1 MPGESDAGYMPF
13 RPDYVMAQATFET
26 PEHLREFFFAMIES
40 LPGGILLADRQ
51 GNLLAVNRKAAQL
64 LGLAGCSLQ
73 NKTCWGLLA
82 QKIGLTHELAALRL
96 SGGRLLCEVQAS
108 NGGAEKR
115 CILISRNDLQ
125 SPFLHVAGFFLSLED
140 VTFPALM
147 EMHLDR
153 SKRFAAM
160 QEMAEAMSQELKN
173 PLGSLEL
180 YASILR
186 RELAGDPDNERVA
199 SRMLGAVRTMHHLLD
214 NFVTFSGVLLPQM
227 LELDMVS
234 VLKKSMETL
243 REMAGE
249 HGILMESRI
258 EAGQAYLFGDQALLG
273 QLLLNLGLNAME
285 SMPKGGT
292 FSLSLRTLPPD
303 REHGGLVEIRVQD
316 RGAGIAPENLQ
327 KIFDPFFSTKGRNR
341 GLGLAISHAIAEAHH
356 GLIEVESEPGRG
368 ATFRVLLPAES
379 GAATG
384 TNREKDARADV

>member
-1 MPGESDAGYMPF
+1 
-13 RPDYVMAQATFET
+13 MAQATFDT
-26 PEHLREFFFAMIES
+26 PEHLGEFFFAMIES

-51 GNLLAVNRKAAQL
+51 GNLLAANQKAAQL
-64 LGLAGCSLQ
+64 LGLAGSSLQ
-73 NKTCWGLLA
+73 NKTCWGLLS
-82 QKIGLTHELAALRL
+82 QKFGLTHELAALSL
-96 SGGRLLCEVQAS
+96 SGGRLLCEAPAS

-115 CILISRNDLQ
+115 CLLISRNDLQ

-140 VTFPALM
+140 VTFPALL
-147 EMHLDR
+147 EMHLER

-180 YASILR
+180 YASILK
-186 RELAGDPDNERVA
+186 RELAADPDNERVA
-199 SRMLGAVRTMHHLLD
+199 ARMLGAVRTMHHLLD

-227 LELDMVS
+227 QELDMVA

-258 EAGQAYLFGDQALLG
+258 EAEQAYLLGDQALLG
-273 QLLLNLGLNAME
+273 QLLLNLGLNAIE
-285 SMPKGGT
+285 SMPVGGT

-303 REHGGLVEIRVQD
+303 REHGALVEIRVQD

-327 KIFDPFFSTKGRNR
+327 KIFDPFFSTKGRSR

-368 ATFRVLLPAES
+368 ATFRVLLPSES
-379 GAATG
+379 VVGTG
-384 TNREKDARADV
+384 ISRERDARADV

>member
-1 MPGESDAGYMPF
+1 MKTQ
-13 RPDYVMAQATFET
+13 VTFET
-26 PEHLREFFFAMIES
+26 PEHLREFFFAMLES

-51 GNLLAVNRKAAQL
+51 GNLLAANRKAAQL
-64 LGLAGCSLQ
+64 LDLAGSSLQ
-73 NKTCWGLLA
+73 NKTCWGLLS
-82 QKIGLTHELAALRL
+82 QKFGLTHELAALSA
-96 SGGRLLCEVQAS
+96 SGGSLLCEMQALRE
-108 NGGAEKR
+108 GAEKR
-115 CILISRNDLQ
+115 CILINRNDLQ
-125 SPFLHVAGFFLSLED
+125 SPFLDVAGFFLSLED
-140 VTFPALM
+140 VTFPAMM

-199 SRMLGAVRTMHHLLD
+199 ARMLGAVRTMHHLLD
-214 NFVTFSGVLLPQM
+214 NFVTFSGFPLPRMEVL
-227 LELDMVS
+227 EMVAL
-234 VLKKSMETL
+234 LKKNMETL
-243 REMAGE
+243 REMAEE
-249 HGILMESRI
+249 HGIFLESRI
-258 EAGQAYLFGDQALLG
+258 EVEQAYLLGDQTLLG

-285 SMPKGGT
+285 SMPAGGT
-292 FSLSLRTLPPD
+292 FSLGLRILPPD
-303 REHGGLVEIRVQD
+303 REHGALVEIRVQD
-316 RGAGIAPENLQ
+316 QGAGITPENRQ

-379 GAATG
+379 GAGTG
-384 TNREKDARADV
+384 TSRKKEARADV

>member
-1 MPGESDAGYMPF
+1 MT
-13 RPDYVMAQATFET
+13 QAILDT

-51 GNLLAVNRKAAQL
+51 GNLLAANRKATQL
-64 LGLAGCSLQ
+64 LGLDGCSLQ
-73 NKTCWGLLA
+73 DKTCWGLLS
-82 QKIGLTHELAALRL
+82 QKFNLRRELEALSL
-96 SGGRLLCEVQAS
+96 SGGSLLCEVQAA

-115 CILISRNDLQ
+115 CLLISRNDLQ

-180 YASILR
+180 YASILK
-186 RELAGDPDNERVA
+186 RELAGDYDNERVA
-199 SRMLGAVRTMHHLLD
+199 ARMLGAVRTMHHLLD
-214 NFVTFSGVLLPQM
+214 NFVTFAKFPLPQM
-227 LELDMVS
+227 KMLDMVV
-234 VLKKSMETL
+234 VLKESMETL

-258 EAGQAYLFGDQALLG
+258 EEGQVFLCGDQALLG
-273 QLLLNLGLNAME
+273 QLLLNLGLNALE
-285 SMPKGGT
+285 SMTPGGT
-292 FSLSLRTLPPD
+292 CSMGLRTLSID
-303 REHGGLVEIRVQD
+303 REHDALVEIKVQD
-316 RGAGIAPENLQ
+316 QGVGIAQENLQ

-341 GLGLAISHAIAEAHH
+341 GLGLAIAHAIAESHH
-356 GLIEVESEPGRG
+356 GLIEVESEPDRG
-368 ATFRVLLPAES
+368 TTLRVLLPVQF
-379 GAATG
+379 G
-384 TNREKDARADV
+384 TIKVNMQGRNARTDV

>member
-1 MPGESDAGYMPF
+1 
-13 RPDYVMAQATFET
+13 MAQATFDT

-51 GNLLAVNRKAAQL
+51 GNLLAVNQKAAQL
-64 LGLAGCSLQ
+64 LDLGGSSLQ
-73 NKTCWGLLA
+73 NKTCWGLLS
-82 QKIGLTHELAALRL
+82 QKFGLTHELAALGL
-96 SGGRLLCEVQAS
+96 SGGRLLCEAPAS
-108 NGGAEKR
+108 DGGAEKR
-115 CILISRNDLQ
+115 CLLISRNDLQ

-140 VTFPALM
+140 VTFPALL

-180 YASILR
+180 YASILK

-199 SRMLGAVRTMHHLLD
+199 ARMLGAVRTMHHLLD

-227 LELDMVS
+227 QEMDLVPVLE
-234 VLKKSMETL
+234 KSMETL

-249 HGILMESRI
+249 HGILLESRI
-258 EAGQAYLFGDQALLG
+258 EVEQAYLVGDQALLG
-273 QLLLNLGLNAME
+273 QLLLNLGLNAVE
-285 SMPKGGT
+285 SMPMGGT

-303 REHGGLVEIRVQD
+303 REHGALVEVRVQD
-316 RGAGIAPENLQ
+316 QGAGIAPENLP

-341 GLGLAISHAIAEAHH
+341 GLGLAISHAIAEAHR
-356 GLIEVESEPGRG
+356 GLIEVESAPGRG
-368 ATFRVLLPAES
+368 TTFRVLLPAGS
-379 GAATG
+379 GVSIG
-384 TNREKDARADV
+384 TSRKQDARADV

>member
-1 MPGESDAGYMPF
+1 M
-13 RPDYVMAQATFET
+13 
-26 PEHLREFFFAMIES
+26 
-40 LPGGILLADRQ
+40 
-51 GNLLAVNRKAAQL
+51 
-64 LGLAGCSLQ
+64 
-73 NKTCWGLLA
+73 
-82 QKIGLTHELAALRL
+82 
-96 SGGRLLCEVQAS
+96 QAS
-108 NGGAEKR
+108 SGGAEKR

-180 YASILR
+180 YASILK

-199 SRMLGAVRTMHHLLD
+199 ARMLGAVRTMHHLLD
-214 NFVTFSGVLLPQM
+214 NFVTFSGFPLPRMQ
-227 LELDMVS
+227 ELDMVA

-249 HGILMESRI
+249 HGILLESRI
-258 EAGQAYLFGDQALLG
+258 EGKQAYLFGDQALLG
-273 QLLLNLGLNAME
+273 QLLLNLGLNAIE
-285 SMPKGGT
+285 SMPVGGT
-292 FSLSLRTLPPD
+292 FSLGLRKLPPD
-303 REHGGLVEIRVQD
+303 REHGALVEIRVQD

-327 KIFDPFFSTKGRNR
+327 RIFDPFFSTKGRNR
-341 GLGLAISHAIAEAHH
+341 GLGLAISHAITEAHH

-379 GAATG
+379 GVSTRII
-384 TNREKDARADV
+384 REKDARADV

>member
-1 MPGESDAGYMPF
+1 MEQP
-13 RPDYVMAQATFET
+13 TFDT

-51 GNLLAVNRKAAQL
+51 GNLLAVNQKASHL
-64 LGLAGCSLQ
+64 LALAGCSLQ
-73 NKTCWGLLA
+73 NKTCWGLLS
-82 QKIGLTHELAALRL
+82 QKFGLSHELAALSI
-96 SGGRLLCEVQAS
+96 SGGRLLCEMQALP
-108 NGGAEKR
+108 GGTEKR

-140 VTFPALM
+140 VTFPSLM

-186 RELAGDPDNERVA
+186 RELAGDPDNERLA
-199 SRMLGAVRTMHHLLD
+199 ARMLGAVRTMHHLLD
-214 NFVTFSGVLLPQM
+214 NFVTFSGFPVPRM
-227 LELDMVS
+227 KELDMVAL
-234 VLKKSMETL
+234 LKKSMETL
-243 REMAGE
+243 REMAAE

-258 EAGQAYLFGDQALLG
+258 EAEQAYLLGDQDLIG
-273 QLLLNLGLNAME
+273 QLLLNLGLNAIE
-285 SMPKGGT
+285 SMPVGGV
-292 FSLSLRTLPPD
+292 FSLGLRMLPPD
-303 REHGGLVEIRVQD
+303 REHGALVEISVQD
-316 RGAGIAPENLQ
+316 RGVGIVPENLQ

-341 GLGLAISHAIAEAHH
+341 GLGLAISHAIVEAHH
-356 GLIEVESEPGRG
+356 GLIKVECGPGRG

-384 TNREKDARADV
+384 TRRKKGARADV

>member
-1 MPGESDAGYMPF
+1 
-13 RPDYVMAQATFET
+13 MAQATFDT
-26 PEHLREFFFAMIES
+26 PEHLQEFFFAMIES

-51 GNLLAVNRKAAQL
+51 GNLLAVNQKGAQL
-64 LGLAGCSLQ
+64 LDLVGSSLQ
-73 NKTCWGLLA
+73 NKTCWGLLS
-82 QKIGLTHELAALRL
+82 QKFGLSHELAALRL
-96 SGGRLLCEVQAS
+96 SGGRLLCEVQTS
-108 NGGAEKR
+108 NCGAEKR

-180 YASILR
+180 YASILK

-199 SRMLGAVRTMHHLLD
+199 ARMLGAVRTMHHLLD
-214 NFVTFSGVLLPQM
+214 NFVTFSGFPLPQM
-227 LELDMVS
+227 QELDMVA

-249 HGILMESRI
+249 HGILLETRI
-258 EAGQAYLFGDQALLG
+258 EAEQAFLLGDQSLLG

-285 SMPKGGT
+285 SMSKGGT
-292 FSLSLRTLPPD
+292 FSLGVRTLPPD
-303 REHGGLVEIRVQD
+303 REHGALVEIRVQD

-356 GLIEVESEPGRG
+356 GLIEVESEPGQG

-379 GAATG
+379 RAATEISRG
-384 TNREKDARADV
+384 KDV

>member
-1 MPGESDAGYMPF
+1 
-13 RPDYVMAQATFET
+13 MAQATFDT

-40 LPGGILLADRQ
+40 LPGGIVLADRQ
-51 GNLLAVNRKAAQL
+51 GNLLAVNRKGAEL
-64 LGLAGCSLQ
+64 LGLAGSSLQ
-73 NKTCWGLLA
+73 NKTCWGLLS
-82 QKIGLTHELAALRL
+82 QKFGLTHELAALGL
-96 SGGRLLCEVQAS
+96 SGGRLLCEVPAS
-108 NGGAEKR
+108 DGGAEKR
-115 CILISRNDLQ
+115 CLLISRNDLQ

-140 VTFPALM
+140 VTFPALL

-180 YASILR
+180 YASILK

-199 SRMLGAVRTMHHLLD
+199 ARMLGAVRTMHHLLD

-227 LELDMVS
+227 QEMDLVPVLE
-234 VLKKSMETL
+234 KSMETL

-249 HGILMESRI
+249 HGILLEGRI
-258 EAGQAYLFGDQALLG
+258 EVEQAYLVGDQALLG

-285 SMPKGGT
+285 SMPMGGT

-303 REHGGLVEIRVQD
+303 REHGALVEVRVQD
-316 RGAGIAPENLQ
+316 QGAGIAPENLP

-341 GLGLAISHAIAEAHH
+341 GLGLAISHAIAEAHR
-356 GLIEVESEPGRG
+356 GLIEVESDPGRG
-368 ATFRVLLPAES
+368 TTFRVLLPADS
-379 GAATG
+379 GVSIG
-384 TNREKDARADV
+384 TSRKQDARADV

>member
-1 MPGESDAGYMPF
+1 MPF
-13 RPDYVMAQATFET
+13 GPERLMAQAIFDT
-26 PEHLREFFFAMIES
+26 PEHLQGFFFSMIES

-51 GNLLAVNRKAAQL
+51 GNLLAVNQKGSQL
-64 LGLAGCSLQ
+64 LGLGGSSLQ
-73 NKTCWGLLA
+73 DKTCWGLLS
-82 QKIGLTHELAALRL
+82 QKFGLTHELAALSS
-96 SGGRLLCEVQAS
+96 SGGRLLCEMPAS
-108 NGGAEKR
+108 SDGAEKR

-180 YASILR
+180 YASILK

-199 SRMLGAVRTMHHLLD
+199 ARMLGAVRTMHHLLD
-214 NFVTFSGVLLPQM
+214 NFVTFAGFPLPRLQ
-227 LELDMVS
+227 EIDMVA

-249 HGILMESRI
+249 HGILLESRI
-258 EAGQAYLFGDQALLG
+258 EAEQVYLLGDQALLG
-273 QLLLNLGLNAME
+273 QLLLNLGLNAIE
-285 SMPKGGT
+285 SMPVGGT
-292 FSLSLRTLPPD
+292 FSLGLRTLPPD
-303 REHGGLVEIRVQD
+303 REHGALVEIKVQD

-327 KIFDPFFSTKGRNR
+327 KIFDPFFSTKGRAR

-379 GAATG
+379 GAA
-384 TNREKDARADV
+384 

>member
-1 MPGESDAGYMPF
+1 
-13 RPDYVMAQATFET
+13 MAQATFDT
-26 PEHLREFFFAMIES
+26 PEHLQEFFFAMIES

-51 GNLLAVNRKAAQL
+51 GNLLAVNQKAAQL
-64 LGLAGCSLQ
+64 LDLGGSSLQ

-82 QKIGLTHELAALRL
+82 QKFGLTHELAALGL
-96 SGGRLLCEVQAS
+96 SGGRLLCETQAL
-108 NGGAEKR
+108 NGGTEKR

-199 SRMLGAVRTMHHLLD
+199 ARMLGAVRTMHHLLD
-214 NFVTFSGVLLPQM
+214 NFVTFSGFPLPRM
-227 LELDMVS
+227 EKLDMVA

-249 HGILMESRI
+249 HGILLDSRI
-258 EAGQAYLFGDQALLG
+258 EAKQADLVGDQALLG
-273 QLLLNLGLNAME
+273 QLLLNLGRNAIE
-285 SMPKGGT
+285 SMPAGGT
-292 FSLSLRTLPPD
+292 FSISLRTLPPD
-303 REHGGLVEIRVQD
+303 REHGLLVEIRVQD
-316 RGAGIAPENLQ
+316 QGEGIALENLQ
-327 KIFDPFFSTKGRNR
+327 RIFDPFFSTKGRSR
-341 GLGLAISHAIAEAHH
+341 GLGLAISHAIAEVHH
-356 GLIEVESEPGRG
+356 GLIEAESESGRG
-368 ATFRVLLPAES
+368 TTFRVLLPAGS
-379 GAATG
+379 KAATG
-384 TNREKDARADV
+384 KSRGKNARADV

>member
-1 MPGESDAGYMPF
+1 
-13 RPDYVMAQATFET
+13 VKTQVTFET
-26 PEHLREFFFAMIES
+26 PEHLREFFFAMLES

-51 GNLLAVNRKAAQL
+51 GNLLAANRKAAQL
-64 LGLAGCSLQ
+64 LDLAGSSLQ
-73 NKTCWGLLA
+73 NKTCWGLLS
-82 QKIGLTHELAALRL
+82 QKFGLTHELAALSA
-96 SGGRLLCEVQAS
+96 SGGSLLCEMQALRE
-108 NGGAEKR
+108 GAEKR
-115 CILISRNDLQ
+115 CILINRNDLQ
-125 SPFLHVAGFFLSLED
+125 SPFLDVAGFFLSLED
-140 VTFPALM
+140 VTFPAMM

-199 SRMLGAVRTMHHLLD
+199 ARMLGAVRTMHHLLD
-214 NFVTFSGVLLPQM
+214 NFVTFSGFPLPRMEVL
-227 LELDMVS
+227 EMVAL
-234 VLKKSMETL
+234 LKKNMETL
-243 REMAGE
+243 REMAEE
-249 HGILMESRI
+249 HGIFLESRI
-258 EAGQAYLFGDQALLG
+258 EVEQAYLLGDQTLLG

-285 SMPKGGT
+285 SMPAGGT
-292 FSLSLRTLPPD
+292 FSLGLRILPPD
-303 REHGGLVEIRVQD
+303 REHGALVEIRVQD
-316 RGAGIAPENLQ
+316 QGAGITPENRQ

-379 GAATG
+379 GAGTG
-384 TNREKDARADV
+384 TSRKKDARADV

>member
-1 MPGESDAGYMPF
+1 MRPGMDHL
-13 RPDYVMAQATFET
+13 MAQVAFDT

-51 GNLLAVNRKAAQL
+51 GNLLAVNQKGSQL
-64 LGLAGCSLQ
+64 LGLVGCSLQ

-82 QKIGLTHELAALRL
+82 RKFGLSHELSALSQ
-96 SGGRLLCEVQAS
+96 SGGRLLCEMQAS
-108 NGGAEKR
+108 ADTAEKR

-125 SPFLHVAGFFLSLED
+125 SPFLDVAGFFLSLED

-147 EMHLDR
+147 EVHLDR

-180 YASILR
+180 YASILK

-199 SRMLGAVRTMHHLLD
+199 ARMLGAVRTMHHLLD
-214 NFVTFSGVLLPQM
+214 NFVTFSGFPLPRMMQ
-227 LELDMVS
+227 LDMVA
-234 VLKKSMETL
+234 VLKKSMEAL

-249 HGILMESRI
+249 HGILLESRI
-258 EAGQAYLFGDQALLG
+258 EQEEAFLLGDQTLLG
-273 QLLLNLGLNAME
+273 QLLLNLGLNAIE
-285 SMPKGGT
+285 SMPVGGS
-292 FSLSLRTLPPD
+292 FSLGLKTLQPD
-303 REHGGLVEIRVQD
+303 REHSALVEIRVQD
-316 RGAGIAPENLQ
+316 RGMGIAPENMQ
-327 KIFDPFFSTKGRNR
+327 KIFDPFFSTKGLNR
-341 GLGLAISHAIAEAHH
+341 GLGLAISHSIAEAHH

-368 ATFRVLLPAES
+368 ATFRVLLPADS

-384 TNREKDARADV
+384 ISRGKDARADV

>member
-1 MPGESDAGYMPF
+1 MKTQ
-13 RPDYVMAQATFET
+13 VTFET
-26 PEHLREFFFAMIES
+26 PEHLREFFFAMLES

-51 GNLLAVNRKAAQL
+51 GNLLAANRKAAQL
-64 LGLAGCSLQ
+64 LDLAGSSLQ
-73 NKTCWGLLA
+73 NKTCWGLLS
-82 QKIGLTHELAALRL
+82 QKFGLTHELAALSA
-96 SGGRLLCEVQAS
+96 SGGSLLCEMQALRE
-108 NGGAEKR
+108 GAEKR
-115 CILISRNDLQ
+115 CILINRNDLQ
-125 SPFLHVAGFFLSLED
+125 SPFLDVAGFFLSLED
-140 VTFPALM
+140 VTFPAMM

-199 SRMLGAVRTMHHLLD
+199 ARMLGAVRTMHHLLD
-214 NFVTFSGVLLPQM
+214 NFVTFSGFPLPRMEVL
-227 LELDMVS
+227 EMVAL
-234 VLKKSMETL
+234 LKKNMETL
-243 REMAGE
+243 REMAEE
-249 HGILMESRI
+249 HGIFLESRI
-258 EAGQAYLFGDQALLG
+258 EVEQAYLLGDQTLLG

-285 SMPKGGT
+285 SMPAGGT
-292 FSLSLRTLPPD
+292 FSLGLRILPPD
-303 REHGGLVEIRVQD
+303 REHGALVEIRVQD
-316 RGAGIAPENLQ
+316 QGAGITPENRQ

-379 GAATG
+379 GAGTG
-384 TNREKDARADV
+384 TSRKKDARADV

>member
-1 MPGESDAGYMPF
+1 
-13 RPDYVMAQATFET
+13 MAQETFET
-26 PEHLREFFFAMIES
+26 PEHLREFFFAMLES
-40 LPGGILLADRQ
+40 LPGGILLADRR
-51 GNLLAVNRKAAQL
+51 GNLLAANRKAAQF
-64 LGLAGCSLQ
+64 LGLVGSSFQ
-73 NKTCWGLLA
+73 NKTCWGLLS
-82 QKIGLTHELAALRL
+82 QKFGLTHELAALSI
-96 SGGRLLCEVQAS
+96 SGGRLLCEASAS

-115 CILISRNDLQ
+115 CILVSRNDLQ

-199 SRMLGAVRTMHHLLD
+199 ARMLGAVRTMHHLLD
-214 NFVTFSGVLLPQM
+214 NFVTFSGFPLPRMQ
-227 LELDMVS
+227 ELDMVA
-234 VLKKSMETL
+234 VLRKSMGTL

-249 HGILMESRI
+249 HGIFMESRI
-258 EAGQAYLFGDQALLG
+258 EVERACLFGDQALLG
-273 QLLLNLGLNAME
+273 QLLLNLGLNAIE
-285 SMPKGGT
+285 SMPEGGT
-292 FSLSLRTLPPD
+292 FFLGLRILPPD
-303 REHGGLVEIRVQD
+303 REHGALVEIRVQD
-316 RGAGIAPENLQ
+316 QGAGITPENRQ

-368 ATFRVLLPAES
+368 ATFRVLLPTES
-379 GAATG
+379 GSATG
-384 TNREKDARADV
+384 TSQGKGN

>member
-1 MPGESDAGYMPF
+1 
-13 RPDYVMAQATFET
+13 MAQATFDT

-51 GNLLAVNRKAAQL
+51 GNLLAVNQKAAQL
-64 LGLAGCSLQ
+64 LDLGGGSLQ
-73 NKTCWGLLA
+73 SKTCWGLLS
-82 QKIGLTHELAALRL
+82 QKFGLTHELAALSL
-96 SGGRLLCEVQAS
+96 SGGRLLCETQVP

-115 CILISRNDLQ
+115 CFLISRNDLQ
-125 SPFLHVAGFFLSLED
+125 SPFLHVAGFFLSVED

-180 YASILR
+180 YASILK
-186 RELAGDPDNERVA
+186 RELADDPDNERVTA
-199 SRMLGAVRTMHHLLD
+199 RMLGAVRTMHHLLD
-214 NFVTFSGVLLPQM
+214 NFVTFAGFPLPRM
-227 LELDMVS
+227 ERLDMVT
-234 VLKKSMETL
+234 VLRKSMETL

-249 HGILMESRI
+249 HGILLESRI
-258 EAGQAYLFGDQALLG
+258 EAEQAYLFGDQALLG
-273 QLLLNLGLNAME
+273 QLLLNLGLNAIE
-285 SMPKGGT
+285 SMPVGGT
-292 FSLSLRTLPPD
+292 FSLSLRMLPPD
-303 REHGGLVEIRVQD
+303 REHRALVEIRVQD

-327 KIFDPFFSTKGRNR
+327 KIFDPFFSSKGRNR

-379 GAATG
+379 GVSTEIS
-384 TNREKDARADV
+384 REKNVRADV

>member
-1 MPGESDAGYMPF
+1 
-13 RPDYVMAQATFET
+13 MAQATFDT

-40 LPGGILLADRQ
+40 LPGGIVLADRQ
-51 GNLLAVNRKAAQL
+51 GNLLAVNRKGAEL
-64 LGLAGCSLQ
+64 LGLAGSSLQ
-73 NKTCWGLLA
+73 NKTCWGLLS
-82 QKIGLTHELAALRL
+82 QKFGLTHELAALGL
-96 SGGRLLCEVQAS
+96 SGGRLLCEVPAS
-108 NGGAEKR
+108 DGGAEKR
-115 CILISRNDLQ
+115 CLLISRNDLQ

-140 VTFPALM
+140 VTFPALL

-180 YASILR
+180 YASILK

-199 SRMLGAVRTMHHLLD
+199 ARMLGAVRTMHHLLD

-227 LELDMVS
+227 QEIDLVPVLE
-234 VLKKSMETL
+234 KSMETL

-249 HGILMESRI
+249 HGILLESRI
-258 EAGQAYLFGDQALLG
+258 EVEQAYLVGDQALLG

-285 SMPKGGT
+285 SMPMGGT

-303 REHGGLVEIRVQD
+303 REHGALVEVRVQD
-316 RGAGIAPENLQ
+316 QGAGIAPENLP

-341 GLGLAISHAIAEAHH
+341 GLGLAISHAIAEAHR
-356 GLIEVESEPGRG
+356 GLIEVESDPGRG
-368 ATFRVLLPAES
+368 TTFRVLLPADS
-379 GAATG
+379 GVSIG
-384 TNREKDARADV
+384 TSRKQDARADV

>member
-1 MPGESDAGYMPF
+1 MSPGPE
-13 RPDYVMAQATFET
+13 RLMAQATFDT

-40 LPGGILLADRQ
+40 LPGAILLADRQ
-51 GNLLAVNRKAAQL
+51 GNLLAVNRKGSQL
-64 LGLAGCSLQ
+64 LGLAGSSLQ

-82 QKIGLTHELAALRL
+82 QKFGLTHELAALSL
-96 SGGRLLCEVQAS
+96 SGGRLLCELPAS
-108 NGGAEKR
+108 AEGAEKR

-180 YASILR
+180 YASILK

-199 SRMLGAVRTMHHLLD
+199 ARMLGAVRTMHHLLD
-214 NFVTFSGVLLPQM
+214 NFVTFSGFPLPRMQV
-227 LELDMVS
+227 LDMVP
-234 VLKKSMETL
+234 LFEKSMETL

-249 HGILMESRI
+249 HGILMESRV
-258 EAGQAYLFGDQALLG
+258 EAEQAYLLGDQTLLG

-285 SMPKGGT
+285 SVPVGGI
-292 FSLSLRTLPPD
+292 FSLGLRVLPPD
-303 REHGGLVEIRVQD
+303 REHGALVEIRVQD

-327 KIFDPFFSTKGRNR
+327 KIFDPFFSTKGRSR
-341 GLGLAISHAIAEAHH
+341 GLGLANSHAIAEAHH

-368 ATFRVLLPAES
+368 TTFRVLLPAES
-379 GAATG
+379 GSG
-384 TNREKDARADV
+384 TETSPKKNARADA

>member
-1 MPGESDAGYMPF
+1 
-13 RPDYVMAQATFET
+13 MAQATFDT

-51 GNLLAVNRKAAQL
+51 GNLLAVNQKASQFL
-64 LGLAGCSLQ
+64 DLGGSALQ
-73 NKTCWGLLA
+73 NKTCWGVLA
-82 QKIGLTHELAALRL
+82 QKFGLTHELAALSL
-96 SGGRLLCEVQAS
+96 SGGRLLCETQVS
-108 NGGAEKR
+108 EDGAEKR

-180 YASILR
+180 YASMLK

-214 NFVTFSGVLLPQM
+214 NFVTFSGFPLPRMQK
-227 LELDMVS
+227 LDMVA
-234 VLKKSMETL
+234 VLRKSMETL

-249 HGILMESRI
+249 HGILLESRI
-258 EAGQAYLFGDQALLG
+258 EAEQAYLVGDQALLG
-273 QLLLNLGLNAME
+273 QLLLNLGLNAIE
-285 SMPKGGT
+285 SMPMGGT

-303 REHGGLVEIRVQD
+303 REHGALVEIRVQD

-341 GLGLAISHAIAEAHH
+341 GLGLAISHAIAEAHR

-384 TNREKDARADV
+384 MNQEENARADV